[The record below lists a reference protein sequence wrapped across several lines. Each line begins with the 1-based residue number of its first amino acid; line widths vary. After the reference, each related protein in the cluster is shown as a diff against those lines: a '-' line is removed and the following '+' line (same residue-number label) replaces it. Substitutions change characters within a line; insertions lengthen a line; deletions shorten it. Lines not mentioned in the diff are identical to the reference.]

1 MSGSVYR
8 YTFKS
13 MISRPMIVM
22 VVLLLTA
29 GIAFGLG
36 ISSTERASVAYSN
49 IDVALLV
56 MYVLMALVFSFLCSI
71 AEAVLL
77 SMTPSYIAGL
87 QQKQPSRAML
97 LKKLKQENVDRS
109 LAAILT
115 LNTIAHTVG
124 AIGSGAKATTVF
136 GSAYFGLF
144 SAAMTLMILFLSEI
158 IPKTLGAVYWRNL
171 TGVTAQFIRMLIF
184 LLYPL
189 ILVSEMMTKWIA
201 RGKKVHAFSRAEFIA
216 MAYMGEKSGHIREDE
231 SRIINNLFALESLTA
246 RDIMTPR
253 TVIVAKKENMTVSQ
267 VLEDLSQKPF
277 SRLPVYGKNLD
288 DIKGF
293 VLKDDVLLQ
302 HAQGRADSTLET
314 LMHEIE
320 MVSAAMPI
328 SKLLENFLD
337 HRSHI
342 ALVVGTYGGTEGLV
356 TLEDVVETLLGM
368 EIVDEDDAARDM
380 QSLAR
385 KQWRKRAEK
394 LGLRIEH
401 ESDVT

>member
-1 MSGSVYR
+1 LV
-8 YTFKS
+8 
-13 MISRPMIVM
+13 
-22 VVLLLTA
+22 LTA

-36 ISSTERASVAYSN
+36 ISSTEKTSDSYAKTD
-49 IDVALLV
+49 IALLA

-77 SMTPSYIAGL
+77 SMTPSFIAGM
-87 QQKQPSRAML
+87 QQKQPKRASL
-97 LKKLKQENVDRS
+97 LRKLKQENVDRS

-136 GSAYFGLF
+136 GSAYFGYF

-158 IPKTLGAVYWRNL
+158 IPKTLGAVFWRNL
-171 TGVTAQFIRMLIF
+171 TGFTAHFVRVLIY

-189 ILVSEMMTKWIA
+189 IIVSEMITKWIA
-201 RGKKVHAFSRAEFIA
+201 QGKKVHAFSRDEFIA

-231 SRIINNLFALESLTA
+231 SRIINNLLALESLTA

-253 TVIVAKKENMTVSQ
+253 TVIVAIKETATISE
-267 VLEDLSQKPF
+267 VLKNLSEKPF

-293 VLKDDVLLQ
+293 VLKDDVLLN
-302 HAQGRADSTLET
+302 HAHGKAESTIET

-320 MVSAAMPI
+320 MVSSEMPI
-328 SKLLENFLD
+328 TKLLEFFLD

-368 EIVDEDDAARDM
+368 EIVDEDDADKDM
-380 QSLAR
+380 QFLAR

-394 LGLRIEH
+394 LGLRVE
-401 ESDVT
+401 E

>member
-1 MSGSVYR
+1 LYGPKHR
-8 YTFKS
+8 HRL
-13 MISRPMIVM
+13 ISLTTQSTLIL
-22 VVLLLTA
+22 VVLVLTA

-36 ISSTERASVAYSN
+36 ISSADKTAAAYTK

-56 MYVLMALVFSFLCSI
+56 MYVFMAIVFSFLCSI

-77 SMTPSYIAGL
+77 SMTPSFIAGL
-87 QQKQPSRAML
+87 EQKQPKRAL
-97 LKKLKQENVDRS
+97 LLRKLKQENIDRS

-115 LNTIAHTVG
+115 LNTIAHTIG

-144 SAAMTLMILFLSEI
+144 SAIMTLMILFLSEI
-158 IPKTLGAVYWRNL
+158 IPKTLGAVFWRNL
-171 TGVTAQFIRMLIF
+171 AGFTAHFVRVLIY

-189 ILVSEMMTKWIA
+189 ILVSELLTKWIA
-201 RGKKVHAFSRAEFIA
+201 QGKKVHVFSRDEFIA
-216 MAYMGEKSGHIREDE
+216 MAHMGEKSGYIKGDE
-231 SRIINNLFALESLTA
+231 SRIITNLLALESLTA

-253 TVIVAKKENMTVSQ
+253 TVIVAIKENTTVSEA
-267 VLEDLSQKPF
+267 LGDLSKRPF

-293 VLKDDVLLQ
+293 ILKDDVLLN
-302 HAQGRADSTLET
+302 HAQGKADSTLEPM
-314 LMHEIE
+314 MHEIE
-320 MVSAAMPI
+320 MVSEEIPI
-328 SKLLENFLD
+328 SKLLEFFLD

-368 EIVDEDDAARDM
+368 EIVDEDDAANDM

-394 LGLRIEH
+394 LGLRVEN
-401 ESDVT
+401 E